1 MRRIQT
7 HNKQDTLKGGQTRN
21 RLVNWFMRSYELG
34 TMTVG
39 SHDAEKLTEALGIQN
54 ERFEFVVD
62 LAKDAWDHEETIS
75 ESIEYLA
82 EQAKKSREDA
92 SVIDITG
99 SELVLA
105 FVFFGRI
112 WEDLHEDEE

>member
-1 MRRIQT
+1 MYAKIAEA
-7 HNKQDTLKGGQTRN
+7 LKISVDYCRKIYNQ
-21 RLVNWFMRSYELG
+21 
-34 TMTVG
+34 
-39 SHDAEKLTEALGIQN
+39 AENKLTEALGIQN

-82 EQAKKSREDA
+82 EQAKRSREDD
-92 SVIDITG
+92 SVEDITG
-99 SELVLA
+99 SELALA